1 MNDST
6 RYPTPLA
13 STRDALIQAGRR
25 LFSQGGYD
33 GTSVRAITREAGAN
47 LGAITYHFGSKE
59 ALYREVLDQVLGP
72 LASLLEQTA
81 RGPGTALERVDRVIR
96 TYVRFLARNGDVPKL
111 LLQEIAA
118 GKGPPAPVMELIRR
132 VSSLLSGMLR
142 EGQMRGEI
150 RPSDPLFLT
159 LSMVAQ
165 PVFFALVRPT
175 IGRLRG
181 GDPMADGPALQAME
195 DHVAAVAV
203 AALAASP
210 GADTHGTAP
219 GADTRDGGAPDPGPD
234 APDTPATPSP

>member
-1 MNDST
+1 MNHST
-6 RYPTPLA
+6 EHPA

-81 RGPGTALERVDRVIR
+81 HGPGTTLERVDRVIR

-132 VSSLLSGMLR
+132 VSTLLSGMLR
-142 EGQMRGEI
+142 EGQAQGEI
-150 RPSDPLFLT
+150 RPGDPFFLT

-175 IGRLRG
+175 IARLRG
-181 GDPMADGPALQAME
+181 GDPMADGPALQTME

-203 AALAASP
+203 AELAAPS
-210 GADTHGTAP
+210 GADPRA
-219 GADTRDGGAPDPGPD
+219 GADPA
-234 APDTPATPSP
+234 ADTSESPATRSP